1 MYRVA
6 MWLLFAFLVLG
17 AIGWWTE
24 AYAIFEWFRLAAVG
38 CLALGMLLLIVD
50 YVRSPEAPNEGKP

>member
-1 MYRVA
+1 MYRAA

-17 AIGWWTE
+17 AVGWWSDAHFLFE
-24 AYAIFEWFRLAAVG
+24 AFRLLAVA
-38 CLALGMLLLIVD
+38 CLTVGMLLLIVD